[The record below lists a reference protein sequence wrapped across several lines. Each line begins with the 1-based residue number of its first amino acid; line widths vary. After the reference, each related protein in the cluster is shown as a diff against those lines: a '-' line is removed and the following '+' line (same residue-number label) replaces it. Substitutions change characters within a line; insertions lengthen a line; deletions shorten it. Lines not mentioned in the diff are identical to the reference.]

1 MKVRDVVI
9 IKWNERYRALWMF
22 ARVDRL
28 IPVKD
33 GVVRAVQLRA
43 EKSYLERAVQHLYPL
58 ELQCDRRDNPVLAEE
73 WLYRT
78 HATSLSKRTA
88 AAIVDI
94 TMKDQFTDGNDTLEL
109 E

>member
-1 MKVRDVVI
+1 M
-9 IKWNERYRALWMF
+9 L

-73 WLYRT
+73 
-78 HATSLSKRTA
+78 
-88 AAIVDI
+88 
-94 TMKDQFTDGNDTLEL
+94 
-109 E
+109 

>member
-1 MKVRDVVI
+1 MVI
-9 IKWNERYRALWMF
+9 IKWNERYRALWTF
-22 ARVDRL
+22 AIAKRL

-33 GVVRAVQLRA
+33 GVVRAVQ
-43 EKSYLERAVQHLYPL
+43 HLYLL